1 MQDAQDF
8 FHALNRDY
16 LQVHKT
22 KEDLFWSTY
31 MGTSDDQAGFTAA
44 EQAYKAFC
52 ADPAR
57 LPVLREMHAQAE
69 EADLRRGLG
78 GWIAFFECNVI
89 EDPAAAALMDELVAA
104 EAALVR
110 TVNKGWVQASM

>member
-1 MQDAQDF
+1 MGWHFTKRVGAPWSP
-8 FHALNRDY
+8 HNKREVMSSIARNYLNQLNADY
-16 LQVHKT
+16 LQVHRR

-78 GWIAFFECNVI
+78 AGSPSSSATSSKIPV
-89 EDPAAAALMDELVAA
+89 PPP
-104 EAALVR
+104 
-110 TVNKGWVQASM
+110 